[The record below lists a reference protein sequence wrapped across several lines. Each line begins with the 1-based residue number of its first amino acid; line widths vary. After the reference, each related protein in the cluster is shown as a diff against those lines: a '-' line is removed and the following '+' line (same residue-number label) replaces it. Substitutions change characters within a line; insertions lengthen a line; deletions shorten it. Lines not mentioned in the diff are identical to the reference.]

1 MNINITNK
9 AIVEIKK
16 VLKEKNSTSASKK
29 IRIFLAGIGWGG
41 PKFNLALDEQKEN
54 DEIYSEDSVDF
65 VADKNLIDQYK
76 GFKIDYSNFFLQRG
90 FLVHPYSGPASTC

>member
-9 AIVEIKK
+9 AIVEVKK
-16 VLKEKNSTSASKK
+16 VLKEKNSTSTSKK

-41 PKFNLALDEQKEN
+41 PTFNLALDEQKEN
-54 DEIYSEDSVDF
+54 DEIYSEDYVDF
-65 VADKNLIDQYK
+65 IADKSLIDQYK

-90 FLVHPYSGPASTC
+90 FSVHPYSGSASTC

>member
-1 MNINITNK
+1 MKIKVTNK
-9 AIVEIKK
+9 ALDEIKK
-16 VLKEKNSTSASKK
+16 VIKNNNATSKK

-54 DEIYSEDSVDF
+54 DEIYSEDSVNF

-76 GFKIDYSNFFLQRG
+76 GFKIDYSSFFLQRG

>member
-1 MNINITNK
+1 MNIKVHNRVL
-9 AIVEIKK
+9 AEIKK
-16 VLKEKNSTSASKK
+16 AIKDKNATSKK
-29 IRIFLAGIGWGG
+29 IRVFLAGIGWGG

-65 VADKNLIDQYK
+65 VADKSLIDQYK

-90 FLVHPYSGPASTC
+90 FLVHPYSGPASAC

>member
-9 AIVEIKK
+9 ALNEIKK
-16 VLKEKNSTSASKK
+16 VLKDKNATSKK
-29 IRIFLAGIGWGG
+29 TRIFLAGIGWGG
-41 PKFNLALDEQKEN
+41 PTFNLALDEQKEN

-65 VADKNLIDQYK
+65 IADKSLINQYK

-90 FLVHPYSGPASTC
+90 FLVYPYSGPASTC

>member
-1 MNINITNK
+1 MNINVTNK
-9 AIVEIKK
+9 ALNEIKK
-16 VLKEKNSTSASKK
+16 VLKEKKSTSKK

-41 PKFNLALDEQKEN
+41 PTFNLALDEQKEN
-54 DEIYSEDSVDF
+54 DKIYTENSVDF
-65 VADKNLIDQYK
+65 VADKSLIEQYR

>member
-1 MNINITNK
+1 MNINVTNK
-9 AIVEIKK
+9 ALDKIKK
-16 VLKEKNSTSASKK
+16 VLTEKNTTSKK

-54 DEIYSEDSVDF
+54 DEIYSEDNVDF
-65 VADKNLIDQYK
+65 IADKSLTDQFS

-90 FLVHPYSGPASTC
+90 FLVHPYSGPVSTC

>member
-1 MNINITNK
+1 MNINVTNK
-9 AIVEIKK
+9 AVDEIKK
-16 VLKEKNSTSASKK
+16 VLKEKNATSKK

-41 PKFNLALDEQKEN
+41 PTFNLALDEQKEN

-65 VADKNLIDQYK
+65 IVDKSLINQFR
-76 GFKIDYSNFFLQRG
+76 GFEIDYSNFFLRRG

>member
-1 MNINITNK
+1 MNINITKN
-9 AIVEIKK
+9 ALTAIKK
-16 VLKEKNSTSASKK
+16 VLTEKNTTGKK

-41 PKFNLALDEQKEN
+41 PTFNLALDEQKEN

-65 VADKNLIDQYK
+65 VADKSLIEQYR

>member
-1 MNINITNK
+1 MNINVTNK
-9 AIVEIKK
+9 ALDEIKK
-16 VLKEKNSTSASKK
+16 VLKGKNATSKK

-41 PKFNLALDEQKEN
+41 PTFNLALDEQKEN
-54 DEIYSEDSVDF
+54 DKIYTEDSVDF
-65 VADKNLIDQYK
+65 VADKSLIDQYR

>member
-1 MNINITNK
+1 MNINITKN
-9 AIVEIKK
+9 ALTAIKK
-16 VLKEKNSTSASKK
+16 VLTEKNTTGKK

-41 PKFNLALDEQKEN
+41 PTFNLALDEQKEN

-65 VADKNLIDQYK
+65 VADKSLIDQYK

>member
-9 AIVEIKK
+9 ALNEIKK
-16 VLKEKNSTSASKK
+16 VTKGKNSTSKK

-54 DEIYSEDSVDF
+54 DKIYSENNVDF
-65 VADKNLIDQYK
+65 IADRSLIDQYG

-90 FLVHPYSGPASTC
+90 FLIHPYGGSASTC

>member
-9 AIVEIKK
+9 ALDEIKK
-16 VLKEKNSTSASKK
+16 VLKEKNLTSKK

-41 PKFNLALDEQKEN
+41 PRFNLALDEQKEN
-54 DEIYSEDSVDF
+54 DKIYSENNVDF
-65 VADKNLIDQYK
+65 IADRSLIDQYE

>member
-1 MNINITNK
+1 MSIKVTNK
-9 AIVEIKK
+9 ALGEIKK
-16 VLKEKNSTSASKK
+16 VLEQKNATNKK

-41 PKFNLALDEQKEN
+41 PSFNLALDEQKEN
-54 DEIYSEDSVDF
+54 DEIYSEDGIDF
-65 VADKNLIDQYK
+65 VADKSLIDQYG